1 MKRANKYLAL
11 ALLTPFAAACSQS
24 KPKATTGPEKP
35 GCFFDG
41 DVSDSVKVTSEAVG
55 DARILNLSWEATTAP
70 GATWVPP
77 QRIATA
83 DLGSGIECKAPYDL
97 FPPGDIAVEVTGE
110 RVLQLTIPKAFA
122 VSLAERC
129 SSGKLEIMVNVNPNG
144 YAEPCTD
151 LGTDGLPFYTIAIA
165 VSVSPTGE
173 LEVGAIT
180 AGKGLEG

>member
-1 MKRANKYLAL
+1 MNRANKYLAL
-11 ALLTPFAAACSQS
+11 LLLTTFAAACSQA

-41 DVSDSVKVTSEAVG
+41 DVSDSVKVTSEAIG
-55 DARILNLSWEATTAP
+55 DTQVLNLSWEATTTP

-83 DLGSGIECKAPYDL
+83 DLGSGIECSAPFDL

-110 RVLQLTIPKAFA
+110 RLLQLTIPKASA
-122 VSLAERC
+122 VSLADRC
-129 SSGKLEIMVNVNPNG
+129 SSGKLEIMVNVNPGG

-151 LGTDGLPFYTIAIA
+151 LGSGGLPFYTIAIA
-165 VSVSPTGE
+165 VSVSPTGD

>member
-1 MKRANKYLAL
+1 MNRANKYLAL
-11 ALLTPFAAACSQS
+11 LLLTTFAAACSQA

-41 DVSDSVKVTSEAVG
+41 DVSDSVKVTSEAIG
-55 DARILNLSWEATTAP
+55 DTQVLNLSWEATTTP

-83 DLGSGIECKAPYDL
+83 DLGSGIECSAPFDRL
-97 FPPGDIAVEVTGE
+97 
-110 RVLQLTIPKAFA
+110 LQLTIPKASA
-122 VSLAERC
+122 VSLADRC
-129 SSGKLEIMVNVNPNG
+129 SSGKLEIMVNVNPGG

-151 LGTDGLPFYTIAIA
+151 LGSGGLPFYTIAIA
-165 VSVSPTGE
+165 VSVSPTGD